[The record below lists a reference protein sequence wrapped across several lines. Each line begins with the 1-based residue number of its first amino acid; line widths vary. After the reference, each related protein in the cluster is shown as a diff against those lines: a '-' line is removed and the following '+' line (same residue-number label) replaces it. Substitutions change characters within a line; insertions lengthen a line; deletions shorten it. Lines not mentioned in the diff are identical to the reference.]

1 VCLMFYSRTTQ
12 EEDIMKKFAYIVA
25 AIIAVGLAAP
35 SIASAETVV
44 IKHGDYDRGARA
56 EYREHRDH
64 RWQHHDR
71 VVIIKH
77 RHHHDEH

>member
-1 VCLMFYSRTTQ
+1 
-12 EEDIMKKFAYIVA
+12 MKKFATIVA
-25 AIIAVGLAAP
+25 GIVAVGIAVP

-44 IKHGDYDRGARA
+44 VRHGDRDYDRGARA
-56 EYREHRDH
+56 EYSEHRDH
-64 RWQHHDR
+64 RWHHHDR